1 MKVHFM
7 GIGGSG
13 LAPIAILAKKMGYEV
28 SGCDI
33 SKNTAY
39 ANSLKENG
47 IEIIEGH
54 DEKHVEDADIVA
66 ITPALFDYNPDHKEI
81 LAAKEKGILMTWQEF
96 SGQYLQKG
104 KDVIAIAGTHGK
116 STTTSLA
123 GELLED
129 AGIDPIVE
137 AGTIIKKWGAGYRY
151 GQSNYFVIEADEFNN
166 NYLNYHPLIA
176 IINNLEMDHP
186 EFFKDLDAVLDSF
199 RNFIKN
205 IRDNG
210 YLIVNYDSENAKK
223 LAEEMKE
230 YLNEHNIQLITY
242 SLSQKETTYQYHLSQ
257 SYPDHTDFI
266 VNGEKI
272 SVALIGE
279 HNVQNAMS
287 VYALGKVLGL
297 DNSMITK
304 GFMNFT
310 GIGRRLELKGVFNGI
325 SIYDDYAHHPS
336 AVAAVIK
343 TLKETFPDKKVLAI
357 FEPHQI
363 SRLRMFLDEFTD
375 GFALADEFIMTK
387 TFEGREA
394 HKHLKPVDFSEVQK
408 HCSKKIYYIEDF
420 DEIVSFVASGE
431 LSFDIIVV
439 FGAGYSYQLT
449 NKLVEYYESKIK

>member
-1 MKVHFM
+1 
-7 GIGGSG
+7 
-13 LAPIAILAKKMGYEV
+13 
-28 SGCDI
+28 
-33 SKNTAY
+33 
-39 ANSLKENG
+39 
-47 IEIIEGH
+47 
-54 DEKHVEDADIVA
+54 
-66 ITPALFDYNPDHKEI
+66 
-81 LAAKEKGILMTWQEF
+81 
-96 SGQYLQKG
+96 
-104 KDVIAIAGTHGK
+104 
-116 STTTSLA
+116 
-123 GELLED
+123 
-129 AGIDPIVE
+129 
-137 AGTIIKKWGAGYRY
+137 
-151 GQSNYFVIEADEFNN
+151 
-166 NYLNYHPLIA
+166 
-176 IINNLEMDHP
+176 
-186 EFFKDLDAVLDSF
+186 
-199 RNFIKN
+199 
-205 IRDNG
+205 
-210 YLIVNYDSENAKK
+210 
-223 LAEEMKE
+223 
-230 YLNEHNIQLITY
+230 
-242 SLSQKETTYQYHLSQ
+242 
-257 SYPDHTDFI
+257 
-266 VNGEKI
+266 
-272 SVALIGE
+272 
-279 HNVQNAMS
+279 MS